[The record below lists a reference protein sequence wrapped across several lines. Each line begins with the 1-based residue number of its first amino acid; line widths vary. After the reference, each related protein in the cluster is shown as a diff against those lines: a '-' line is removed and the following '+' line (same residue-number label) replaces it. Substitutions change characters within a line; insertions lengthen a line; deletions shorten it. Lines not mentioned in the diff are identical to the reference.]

1 MDWPLGSK
9 EDLKTE
15 FKRADALRKPANIAR
30 AAVGFLNADGGV
42 IWIGVGENGG
52 VADSVDAIPDPDRE
66 MGRLQDGLIDLV
78 EPKPVI
84 GGEIEIEK
92 VPFPGDP
99 ARHLIRVRVSKGIR
113 RPYALLHQG
122 ARAFL
127 KRSGSR
133 LHELTRQE
141 LAEAFVTPGAADQEK
156 ARIDTAVQQ
165 LGSDLYS
172 VSPMLAREGGL
183 RVIVRPVGDAVALE
197 LNRDRLLPLLQ
208 EAKLTGNRPLGWN
221 FTSNYSSL
229 TPLPD
234 DGSYRFGEKDSVQ
247 WLDVMRNG
255 SLELT
260 TVLDRLRWRDER
272 DRLWPLSLLEIP
284 ISVARLASTLYA
296 NHASD
301 TLLPASP
308 ILLGLGLFGIG
319 EMTLSPHS
327 PHSIAYQLPENA
339 RRLDTGE
346 VVKWAQVSWSDLR
359 GTPDRCAYHLVRQ
372 VYRAFG
378 FEEEQLPEEYDRK
391 RNQLTIPA

>member
-9 EDLKTE
+9 EDLQTE

-30 AAVGFLNADGGV
+30 EVVGFLNAEGGV

-99 ARHLIRVRVSKGIR
+99 ARHLIRVSVSKGIR

-141 LAEAFVTPGAADQEK
+141 LAEAFGKLGAADQAK
-156 ARIDTAVQQ
+156 ALIDPAVQE

-172 VSPMLAREGGL
+172 VSPKLAREGGL
-183 RVIVRPVGDAVALE
+183 RVIVRPVGDAVALD

-208 EAKLTGNRPLGWN
+208 EAKRTGNRPLGWN
-221 FTSNYSSL
+221 FTSSYSSL

-247 WLDVMRNG
+247 WLDLWRNG
-255 SLELT
+255 KLDFSA
-260 TVLDRLRWRDER
+260 VLDRLSWRDEQN
-272 DRLWPLSLLEIP
+272 RLWPFALLELP

-296 NHASD
+296 DHASGTLPPD
-301 TLLPASP
+301 TLM
-308 ILLGLGLFGIG
+308 LLGIGLFGIG

-359 GTPDRCAYHLVRQ
+359 ETPDRCAYQLVRQ

-378 FEEEQLPEEYDRK
+378 FEEEQLPEEYDRE
-391 RNQLTIPA
+391 RNRLTIPA